1 MAQRKT
7 VDLALGWGVI
17 GHERN
22 ADRTERLF
30 EPVSHIHNGVWVTG
44 AGFGGVLQRGVVLG
58 RFTSVLD
65 TVYDTVMLINILVQ
79 LQPIFGWICVLLMRL
94 ICANQE

>member
-17 GHERN
+17 EHERN

-30 EPVSHIHNGVWVTG
+30 EPEPHIHNGVWATRT
-44 AGFGGVLQRGVVLG
+44 GFGGVFQCGVALG

-65 TVYDTVMLINILVQ
+65 TVHDTVMLINILVP
-79 LQPIFGWICVLLMRL
+79 LQSILGWIFDLLVRVSYE
-94 ICANQE
+94 NQE